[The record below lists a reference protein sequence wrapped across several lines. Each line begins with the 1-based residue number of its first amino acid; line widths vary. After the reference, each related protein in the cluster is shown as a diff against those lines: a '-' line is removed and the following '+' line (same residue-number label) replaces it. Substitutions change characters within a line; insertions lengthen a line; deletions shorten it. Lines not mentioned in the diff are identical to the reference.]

1 VQQNK
6 PQTPDFSTWNTH
18 YCTQDHYCI

>member
-6 PQTPDFSTWNTH
+6 PQTPDFSTWNKH